1 MKEKFV
7 MVLDYATSEAYQV
20 ELSEEDVVKMN
31 ENPDDWWEDYRRKN
45 WFSSNCARMASKKP
59 MNVCIDS
66 TEESEVTVKNR
77 QGEKRIQKVS
87 L

>member
-31 ENPDDWWEDYRRKN
+31 ENPDDWWEFYRRKN
-45 WFSSNCARMASKKP
+45 WFSSNCAWMASKKP

-77 QGEKRIQKVS
+77 QGEKRIQKV
-87 L
+87 LL

>member
-1 MKEKFV
+1 MSKNFV
-7 MVLDYATSEAYQV
+7 MILDYATSEAYQV

-45 WFSSNCARMASKKP
+45 WFSSNCAWMASKKP
-59 MNVCIDS
+59 MNVCIDDK
-66 TEESEVTVKNR
+66 EPSEVTVKNR
-77 QGEKRIQKVS
+77 KGEFRIQEVS

>member
-20 ELSEEDVVKMN
+20 ELSDEDVVKMN

-45 WFSSNCARMASKKP
+45 WFSSNCAWMASKTP